1 MSGRTGLFWEGATR
15 SLVLIAL
22 LSFAGVGPA
31 VAQEGP
37 DFDAARAYMV
47 RVIQMEALVTG
58 DVTGV
63 REIDQRVLAAM
74 GRVPRHEFVPAPL
87 ARYAYEDTPLPI
99 EIDQNLAQPFLAAV
113 MTHLLRVKP
122 GDTVFETG
130 TDCGYQAAV
139 LAELGAQVY
148 SVEVDE
154 ALAAAA
160 AERLKRLDYRGVA
173 VKAGDGYFG
182 WAEHGPY
189 DAILVKEA
197 VDHVPVP
204 LLAQLKPG
212 GRMVVPI
219 GPAGG
224 AQELTLVEKDQ
235 EGKIRRTIVLPVQF
249 TPLQGGDRT

>member
-1 MSGRTGLFWEGATR
+1 MRILA
-15 SLVLIAL
+15 LIAML
-22 LSFAGVGPA
+22 LFAGAGAA
-31 VAQEGP
+31 VAQGTP

-58 DVTGV
+58 EATGV
-63 REIDQRVLAAM
+63 REIDARVLAAM
-74 GRVPRHEFVPAPL
+74 GRVPRHEFVAPQL

-99 EIDQNLAQPFLAAV
+99 EVDQNLAQPFLAAI

-122 GDTVFETG
+122 GDVVFETG

-160 AERLKRLDYRGVA
+160 AERLKRLDYRNVT

-189 DAILVKEA
+189 DAILVKQA
-197 VDHVPVP
+197 VDEVPPP
-204 LLAQLKPG
+204 LLAQLKPN
-212 GRMVVPI
+212 GRMVLPI
-219 GPAGG
+219 GPPGG
-224 AQELTLVEKDQ
+224 VQELTLIEKDQ
-235 EGKIRRTIVLPVQF
+235 AGKLRRTRVLPVQF
-249 TPLQGGDRT
+249 TPFQGGNRT

>member
-1 MSGRTGLFWEGATR
+1 MRTLF
-15 SLVLIAL
+15 LIAL
-22 LSFAGVGPA
+22 LSLLGIGPA

-37 DFDAARAYMV
+37 DFDAARVQMV
-47 RVIQMEALVTG
+47 RVIQVEALLTG
-58 DVTGV
+58 EVTGV
-63 REIDQRVLAAM
+63 REIDARVLAAM
-74 GRVPRHEFVPAPL
+74 GRVPRQEFVPPPL

-160 AERLKRLDYRGVA
+160 AERLKRLDYRSVTI
-173 VKAGDGYFG
+173 KAGDGYFG

-197 VDHVPVP
+197 VDHVPPP

-212 GRMVVPI
+212 GRMVLPI
-219 GPAGG
+219 GPAGSG
-224 AQELTLVEKDQ
+224 QELTLIEKDQ
-235 EGKIRRTIVLPVQF
+235 EGKVRRTSVLPVQF
-249 TPLQGGDRT
+249 TPFQGGDRT